1 MKVFFANLNPCN
13 TRKVNI
19 RQYTDFVIKS
29 GHKIVDDQK
38 DADIIFV
45 WGCEFRADWR
55 DFSFLVAK
63 ELKGNNAAKVV
74 YIGCTFD
81 DRFVSKIKTELD
93 IDVIP
98 WRDGKKLFE
107 NVLEEKS
114 LDLKSTPLNLAEKRL
129 VASAAEHK
137 KKYPLD
143 NVCFEDEYVKLSVCE
158 GCLNNCSYCSEKH
171 MFPAFRSFPEDKLIS
186 DCRQAL
192 EKSNTNQVMFLA
204 DSTGDYGRDIDS
216 SLPQLIKRLKK
227 EVRNDIKIG
236 MSQLNPEHFLKYND
250 EMLDLIKDG
259 TIVYLNIPIQS
270 ASDRILSAMR
280 RKYTYK
286 EIDGLFDSF
295 RKIGFEDFS
304 THLLLGFPGEKESDV
319 QESIDF
325 IIKHSPK
332 HVVASA
338 FMAHPAIDA
347 SKYEDQVSENEVK
360 KRIKKCEE
368 EFKSK
373 RIKVATD
380 WGSVTNKIMN
390 RIRASLD
397 LDLKDYKSD
406 KK

>member
-1 MKVFFANLNPCN
+1 M
-13 TRKVNI
+13 I
-19 RQYTDFVIKS
+19 Y
-29 GHKIVDDQK
+29 
-38 DADIIFV
+38 
-45 WGCEFRADWR
+45 
-55 DFSFLVAK
+55 
-63 ELKGNNAAKVV
+63 
-74 YIGCTFD
+74 
-81 DRFVSKIKTELD
+81 
-93 IDVIP
+93 
-98 WRDGKKLFE
+98 
-107 NVLEEKS
+107 
-114 LDLKSTPLNLAEKRL
+114 
-129 VASAAEHK
+129 
-137 KKYPLD
+137 
-143 NVCFEDEYVKLSVCE
+143 EYVLVQSI
-158 GCLNNCSYCSEKH
+158 LY
-171 MFPAFRSFPEDKLIS
+171 
-186 DCRQAL
+186 
-192 EKSNTNQVMFLA
+192 FL
-204 DSTGDYGRDIDS
+204 TLG
-216 SLPQLIKRLKK
+216 
-227 EVRNDIKIG
+227 
-236 MSQLNPEHFLKYND
+236 
-250 EMLDLIKDG
+250 
-259 TIVYLNIPIQS
+259 IPIVQTTS
-270 ASDRILSAMR
+270 VTMAFSDFC
-280 RKYTYK
+280 